1 MNKLITY
8 IQLSYTELRK
18 VTWPTRKQALR
29 LTLIVIAFSVVLA
42 VVVGGF
48 DSIIRAFLQQV
59 ILKVK

>member
-8 IQLSYTELRK
+8 ISLSYAELQK
-18 VTWPTRKQALR
+18 VTWPTRKQAIQ

-42 VVVGGF
+42 VIVGGF
-48 DSIIRAFLQQV
+48 DTIIRSFLQQV

>member
-8 IQLSYTELRK
+8 IQLSYAELQK

-29 LTLIVIAFSVVLA
+29 LTLIVIAFSVILA
-42 VVVGGF
+42 LVVGGF
-48 DSIIRAFLQQV
+48 DSIIRSFLQQV

>member
-8 IQLSYTELRK
+8 IQLSYAELQK
-18 VTWPTRKQALR
+18 VTWPTRKQAWH

-42 VVVGGF
+42 LIVGGF